1 MKKGR
6 VLYFVQRA
14 RARTRTSFIMALLV
28 KFAALALS
36 ATVVLSQPCP
46 PAPRA
51 QRGWNSWDADSN
63 PVTEAD
69 ILAAAAWMRDNLL
82 PLGFDVV
89 TIDGGWY
96 TSSSGNIIDDFGLP
110 VPDPARFPSSA
121 GGRGLL
127 PLAKQVNAMGL
138 KLGAWTIRGITPEA
152 VAANLPIK
160 GSAFTARD
168 VGVPPSPTTSCSW
181 DPNTLGTNA
190 PSAAADAWYASLADH
205 YVANGLELVKI
216 DCMYSSSSP
225 QRYWWFQ
232 AEGEAAMHACMRTR
246 TRARARFP
254 REHHIDGTLTPSLA
268 PSFPQSS
275 RLRRRSLLARP
286 TLQFRGRPAAIKRP
300 LRAR

>member
-1 MKKGR
+1 
-6 VLYFVQRA
+6 
-14 RARTRTSFIMALLV
+14 MALLV

-82 PLGFDVV
+82 PLGFDVL

-96 TSSSGNIIDDFGLP
+96 SSSSGNIIDDFGLP

-205 YVANGLELVKI
+205 YVANGLDLVKI

-232 AEGEAAMHACMRTR
+232 AEGEPQCTRACARA
-246 TRARARFP
+246 RARARFP
-254 REHHIDGTLTPSLA
+254 REHHFDGTLTPSLA
-268 PSFPQSS
+268 PFFPQSS
-275 RLRRRSLLARP
+275 RLRRRLLLARP
-286 TLQFRGRPAAIKRP
+286 T
-300 LRAR
+300 

>member
-1 MKKGR
+1 
-6 VLYFVQRA
+6 
-14 RARTRTSFIMALLV
+14 MALSLLLV
-28 KFAALALS
+28 CLSLFAS
-36 ATVVLSQPCP
+36 VVLSQPCP

-51 QRGWNSWDADSN
+51 QRGWNSWDPDAN
-63 PVTEAD
+63 PVSEAD

-82 PLGFDVV
+82 QLGFDTI

-96 TSSSGNIIDDFGLP
+96 SSSSTGGNIIDGFGLP

-121 GGRGLL
+121 GGQGLL

-225 QRYWWFQ
+225 QRYWWFE
-232 AEGEAAMHACMRTR
+232 AEREPRCARVRNARVLARL
-246 TRARARFP
+246 RARALARAACAP
-254 REHHIDGTLTPSLA
+254 YSHYALLA
-268 PSFPQSS
+268 PS
-275 RLRRRSLLARP
+275 LRS
-286 TLQFRGRPAAIKRP
+286 
-300 LRAR
+300 